1 MLPERQVY
9 ELDKPVNTFVKL
21 PNSHSYLLY
30 EPANTKFDV
39 VSVSS
44 KQVPESILVL

>member
-21 PNSHSYLLY
+21 PNCHSYLLY
-30 EPANTKFDV
+30 EPANMKFDV